1 MPETALRHAAPA
13 LRPLAPC
20 RPVAETRARV
30 RPAAPDL
37 QTAAELYAAEPTPE
51 ARQAVAVAALPLV
64 RSMARRTAL
73 PDHPLATREDLENAG
88 MLGMLQAL
96 DTYNPERGTSF
107 ASFAF
112 ARIRGAFVDYLR
124 SIDLLSRDRRR
135 KVAEAQAV
143 ADGLHQQLGRE
154 PRAQQVAEA
163 LDLSVTDYHGLL
175 SDAQRR
181 FTLSLHADHGSEG
194 ARTLSP
200 LDTLEHPAAAEDHE
214 RFERLSLFGYVQ
226 QLMRRLP
233 AREQRIV
240 QLYYF
245 ESLTLREIAG
255 DLGLTE
261 ARISQILSRV
271 LDTLRGQLQAT
282 RTAA

>member
-1 MPETALRHAAPA
+1 MPEST
-13 LRPLAPC
+13 LRPLAGC
-20 RPVAETRARV
+20 RPAV
-30 RPAAPDL
+30 RPAPPQREL
-37 QTAAELYAAEPTPE
+37 QPAAELYCADPTPE
-51 ARQAVAVAALPLV
+51 HRQAVAVAALPLV

-73 PDHPLATREDLENAG
+73 PDHPLATRADLENAG

-96 DTYNPERGTSF
+96 DSYNPDRGTAF

-143 ADGLHQQLGRE
+143 ADDLHQQLGAE

-163 LDLSVTDYHGLL
+163 LALSVSEYHGLL

-181 FTLSLHADHGSEG
+181 FTLSLHTDADADGG
-194 ARTLSP
+194 RAQSP
-200 LDTLEHPAAAEDHE
+200 LETIEHPTASEDHE

-245 ESLTLREIAG
+245 EDLTLREIAA

-271 LDTLRGQLQAT
+271 LATLRGQLVAT